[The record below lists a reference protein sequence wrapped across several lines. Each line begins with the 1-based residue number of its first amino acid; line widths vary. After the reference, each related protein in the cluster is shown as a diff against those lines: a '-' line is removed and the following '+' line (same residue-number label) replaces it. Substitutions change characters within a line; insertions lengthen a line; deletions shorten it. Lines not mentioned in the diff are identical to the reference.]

1 MEATLRLRSSNTEAS
16 SVRLVILTLIS
27 LAAATGCSSQDA
39 PPPDAQVENMNY
51 PSAVRG
57 DQLDDYHG
65 VGVADPYRWMEAV
78 DSEEIRR
85 WVEQQNALAQ
95 PYLES
100 VERHESIK
108 NRLTELWNYERFS
121 VPVKEGERYFFER
134 NDGLQDQS
142 VLYVS
147 EGPEQTSR
155 VLVDPNS
162 FSWDATISL
171 SQFIPS
177 PDASKLA
184 YSVSDG
190 GTDWDIWRVRDVNTG
205 EDLKDELRNTKF
217 TSVSW
222 NRDNQGFYYSRYPQG
237 PDGKGDDSKQVS
249 IHFHRL
255 GNPQE
260 EDLQVFSITDHPT
273 RNPYPELTQ
282 DGRYLII
289 RVSDGFN
296 TNGIYYLDLKLGSTK
311 VIRLFD
317 AWDALYTFLGNHGP
331 LFFFQ
336 TTRDAPNGRV
346 IAVDTDA
353 RSGDGLKEIVPEGE
367 QVLEVAT
374 LVGGR
379 IIAQYLEH
387 AQSVVKV
394 FGIGGTFESS
404 VALPGVGTAEGF
416 TGHLD
421 DAETYYSYTDFTTPV
436 AVYRYDLETGTNS
449 LFKKATVPLDT
460 SIFVTKQV
468 FFESQDGTRIPMFLV
483 HHEDAA
489 LDGQNPTL
497 LYGYGGFS
505 VALTPQYRT
514 DWMVWLELGGVLAM
528 PNLRGGSEYGEAWH
542 LAGTKLQ
549 KQNVFDDFIAAA
561 EWLIQRGYTSP
572 KKLAI
577 QGRSNGGLLV
587 GAAMT
592 QRPELFGAT
601 LPAVGVLDMLR
612 YHTASANAR
621 QWSSDYGLSEQA
633 EEFKALYAYSPYH
646 NVSQGTCYPPTLIT
660 TGDHDDRVVP
670 WHSYKFGAAL
680 QAAQGC
686 ANPIIVRIETRAG
699 HGAGKPTWM
708 RIEDVANHWAFLIRV
723 LGLD

>member
-1 MEATLRLRSSNTEAS
+1 MMEPTLKLYSSETGTSPISLLLIA
-16 SVRLVILTLIS
+16 LIS
-27 LAAATGCSSQDA
+27 LSATVGCSLQEA
-39 PPPDAQVENMNY
+39 KTPDAQTEKMIY
-51 PSAVRG
+51 PTAARG
-57 DQLDDYHG
+57 NQLDDYHG
-65 VGVADPYRWMEAV
+65 VRVADPYRWMEAG
-78 DSEEIRR
+78 DSEEIKR
-85 WVEQQNALAQ
+85 WVEEQNALAQ
-95 PYLES
+95 PFLES
-100 VERHESIK
+100 VERHEWIK
-108 NRLTELWNYERFS
+108 NRLTELWNHERFS
-121 VPVKEGERYFFER
+121 VPLKEGGRYFFER

-147 EGPEQTSR
+147 EGSEQTSR
-155 VLVDPNS
+155 VLIDPNT
-162 FSWDATISL
+162 FSRDATISL
-171 SQFIPS
+171 SDFIPS
-177 PDASKLA
+177 PDGSKLA

-205 EDLKDELRNTKF
+205 NDLHDELRNTKF

-255 GNPQE
+255 GDPQE
-260 EDLQVFSITDHPT
+260 NDRQVFSISDHPT
-273 RNPYPELTQ
+273 RNPYPVLTD

-289 RVSDGFN
+289 EVFDGYN
-296 TNGIYYLDLKLGSTK
+296 SNGIYFLDLKQPSSK
-311 VIRLFD
+311 VVRLFD
-317 AWDALYTFLGNHGP
+317 AWDALYTFLGNRGSL
-331 LFFFQ
+331 LFFR
-336 TTRDAPNGRV
+336 TTRDAPKGRV
-346 IAVDTDA
+346 IAVDAGAPGGT
-353 RSGDGLKEIVPEGE
+353 LKEIVPEGD
-367 QVLEVAT
+367 QVLETAT
-374 LVGGR
+374 LVGSR

-387 AQSVVKV
+387 ARSVVKV
-394 FGIGGTFESS
+394 FGLEGSLESS
-404 VALPGVGTAEGF
+404 VDLPGLGTVEGF
-416 TGHLD
+416 SGHLED
-421 DAETYYSYTDFTTPV
+421 RETFYSYTDFTTPV
-436 AVYRYDLETGTNS
+436 AIYRYDVKTGKSS
-449 LFKKATVPLDT
+449 LFKEASVSTDT
-460 SIFVTKQV
+460 SVFVSKQV
-468 FFESQDGTRIPMFLV
+468 FFESKDGTRIPMFLV
-483 HHEDAA
+483 HHKDTA

-497 LYGYGGFS
+497 LYGYGGFN

-514 DWMVWLELGGVLAM
+514 ERMVWLELGGVLAT

-561 EWLIQRGYTSP
+561 EWLIQQGYTSS

-587 GAAMT
+587 GAALT
-592 QRPELFGAT
+592 QRPELFGAG

-612 YHTASANAR
+612 YHTASANAK

-633 EEFKALYAYSPYH
+633 DEFKALYAYSPYH

-723 LGLD
+723 LKLD

>member
-1 MEATLRLRSSNTEAS
+1 MTY
-16 SVRLVILTLIS
+16 
-27 LAAATGCSSQDA
+27 
-39 PPPDAQVENMNY
+39 PDAAQGNQV
-51 PSAVRG
+51 
-57 DQLDDYHG
+57 DDYHG
-65 VGVADPYRWMEAV
+65 VRVADPYRWMEAG
-78 DSEEIRR
+78 DSEQIAT

-100 VERHESIK
+100 VERHGWIK
-108 NRLTELWNYERFS
+108 DRLTELWNYERFT
-121 VPVKEGERYFFER
+121 VPVKEGGRYFFER

-147 EGPEQTSR
+147 EGSEQTPR
-155 VLVDPNS
+155 VLIDPNT
-162 FSWDATISL
+162 FSRDATISL
-171 SQFIPS
+171 SQYIPS
-177 PDASKLA
+177 PDGLKLA

-205 EDLKDELRNTKF
+205 KDLKDELRYTKF

-222 NRDNQGFYYSRYPQG
+222 KRDNQGFYYSRYPQG
-237 PDGKGDDSKQVS
+237 PDGKGDDSKQVG
-249 IHFHRL
+249 IYFHRL
-255 GNPQE
+255 GDTQQE
-260 EDLQVFSITDHPT
+260 DRAVFSITDHPT
-273 RNPYPELTQ
+273 RNPYPRLTE

-289 RVSDGFN
+289 EVFDGYN
-296 TNGIYYLDLKLGSTK
+296 SNGIYFQDLKQNGTRQNGTR
-311 VIRLFD
+311 VVRLFD
-317 AWDALYTFLGNHGP
+317 AWDALYTFLGSRGS
-331 LFFFQ
+331 LLFFQ

-346 IAVDTDA
+346 IAVDADKA
-353 RSGDGLKEIVPEGE
+353 GVALEEIVPERE
-367 QVLEVAT
+367 QVLEIAT

-394 FGIGGTFESS
+394 FRLEGTLESS
-404 VALPGVGTAEGF
+404 VSLPGVGTAEGF
-416 TGHLD
+416 VGHLED
-421 DAETYYSYTDFTTPV
+421 SETFYSYTDFTTPT
-436 AVYRYDLETGTNS
+436 AIYRYDVKTGKSS
-449 LFKKATVPLDT
+449 LFKEAKVSADT
-460 SIFVTKQV
+460 SLFVTKQV
-468 FFESQDGTRIPMFLV
+468 FFESKDGTRIPMFLV
-483 HHEDAA
+483 HHKDAA
-489 LDGQNPTL
+489 LNGQNPTL
-497 LYGYGGFS
+497 LYGYGGFN
-505 VALTPQYRT
+505 VALTPEYRT
-514 DWMVWLELGGVLAM
+514 DRMVWLELGGVLAI

-561 EWLIQRGYTSP
+561 EWLIQHGYTSS

-587 GAAMT
+587 GAALT
-592 QRPELFGAT
+592 QRPELFGAA
-601 LPAVGVLDMLR
+601 LQAVGVLDMLR

-621 QWSSDYGLSEQA
+621 QWSSDYGLSEQE

-646 NVSQGTCYPPTLIT
+646 NVSPGTCYPPTLIT

-723 LGLD
+723 LEFN

>member
-27 LAAATGCSSQDA
+27 LSAATGCSSQDA

-100 VERHESIK
+100 VARHESIK

-296 TNGIYYLDLKLGSTK
+296 TNGIYYLDLQLGSTK
-311 VIRLFD
+311 VIHLFD

-394 FGIGGTFESS
+394 FGIGGTFEAS

-416 TGHLD
+416 AGHLD
-421 DAETYYSYTDFTTPV
+421 DAETFYSYTDFTTPV
-436 AVYRYDLETGTNS
+436 AVYRYDLETGTSS

-514 DWMVWLELGGVLAM
+514 DRMVWLELGGVLAM

>member
-1 MEATLRLRSSNTEAS
+1 MESTLEPRSSDTGAS
-16 SVRLVILTLIS
+16 PVSFPIVALIS
-27 LAAATGCSSQDA
+27 LLAAAACGLQEAKT
-39 PPPDAQVENMNY
+39 PDAQMKNMNY
-51 PSAVRG
+51 PTTTRG
-57 DQLDDYHG
+57 NQLDDYHG
-65 VGVADPYRWMEAV
+65 VGVADPYRWMEAA
-78 DSEEIRR
+78 DSEEVRR
-85 WVEQQNALAQ
+85 WVEEQNALAQ

-100 VERHESIK
+100 VERHEWIK

-121 VPVKEGERYFFER
+121 IPVKEGGRYFFER

-147 EGPEQTSR
+147 EGSDPTSR
-155 VLVDPNS
+155 VLIDPNT
-162 FSWDATISL
+162 FSQDATISL
-171 SQFIPS
+171 SQFVPS

-190 GTDWDIWRVRDVNTG
+190 GTDWDIWRVREVGTG

-249 IHFHRL
+249 IYFHRL
-255 GNPQE
+255 GDPQG
-260 EDLQVFSITDHPT
+260 DDRQLFSISDHPT

-296 TNGIYYLDLKLGSTK
+296 TNGIYYRDLKRNNTET
-311 VIRLFD
+311 IRLFD
-317 AWDALYTFLGNHGP
+317 AWDALYTFLGNRGSL
-331 LFFFQ
+331 LFFH

-346 IAVDTDA
+346 IAVDADVGSRA
-353 RSGDGLKEIVPEGE
+353 DLKEIVPEAE
-367 QVLEVAT
+367 QVLELAT

-394 FGIGGTFESS
+394 FGMGGTLESS

-416 TGHLD
+416 AGHQED
-421 DAETYYSYTDFTTPV
+421 SETFYSYTDFTTPV
-436 AVYRYDLETGTNS
+436 AIYRYDVKTGKSS
-449 LFKKATVPLDT
+449 LFKKTSVSVDT
-460 SIFVTKQV
+460 SFFVTKQV
-468 FFESQDGTRIPMFLV
+468 FFKSKDGTRIPMFLA
-483 HHEDAA
+483 HHKDTA

-497 LYGYGGFS
+497 LYGYGGFN

-514 DWMVWLELGGVLAM
+514 DQMVWLELGGVLAI

-561 EWLIQRGYTSP
+561 EWLIQGGYTSS

-592 QRPELFGAT
+592 QRPELFGAA

-646 NVSQGTCYPPTLIT
+646 NLSEGTCYPPTLIT

-686 ANPIIVRIETRAG
+686 ASPIIVRIETRAG

-708 RIEDVANHWAFLIRV
+708 RIEDVANHWAFLVRV
-723 LGLD
+723 LELD

>member
-1 MEATLRLRSSNTEAS
+1 
-16 SVRLVILTLIS
+16 
-27 LAAATGCSSQDA
+27 
-39 PPPDAQVENMNY
+39 MNY
-51 PSAVRG
+51 PNAARG
-57 DQLDDYHG
+57 NQIDDYHG

-78 DSEEIRR
+78 DSEEIKR

-100 VERHESIK
+100 IERHEWIK
-108 NRLTELWNYERFS
+108 NRLTALWNYERFS

-155 VLVDPNS
+155 ILIDPNT
-162 FSWDATISL
+162 FSRDATISL

-190 GTDWDIWRVRDVNTG
+190 GTDWDIWRVRDVDTG
-205 EDLKDELRNTKF
+205 EDLRDELRNTKF

-222 NRDNQGFYYSRYPQG
+222 NRDNQGFYYSRYP
-237 PDGKGDDSKQVS
+237 KGDDSKQVR
-249 IHFHRL
+249 IYFHRL
-255 GNPQE
+255 GDPQE
-260 EDLQVFSITDHPT
+260 DDRPIFSVTDHPT
-273 RNPYPELTQ
+273 RNPYPELTE
-282 DGRYLII
+282 DGRYLMIK
-289 RVSDGFN
+289 VFDGYSS
-296 TNGIYYLDLKLGSTK
+296 NGIYFLDLTRGGTE
-311 VIRLFD
+311 VVRLFD
-317 AWDALYTFLGNHGP
+317 AWDALYTFLGNRGSL
-331 LFFFQ
+331 LFFH
-336 TTRDAPNGRV
+336 TTLDAPNGRV
-346 IAVDTDA
+346 IAVDADA
-353 RSGDGLKEIVPEGE
+353 TPRGTLKEIVPETD

-394 FGIGGTFESS
+394 FGFEGALESS

-416 TGHLD
+416 AGHLEGS
-421 DAETYYSYTDFTTPV
+421 ETFYSYTDFTTPV
-436 AVYRYDLETGTNS
+436 AIYRYDVRTGQSS
-449 LFKKATVPLDT
+449 LFKEASVLLDT
-460 SIFVTKQV
+460 SVFVTKQV
-468 FFESQDGTRIPMFLV
+468 FFASQDGTRIPMFLV

-497 LYGYGGFS
+497 LYGYGGFN

-514 DWMVWLELGGVLAM
+514 DQMVWLELGGVLAI

-542 LAGTKLQ
+542 LAGSKLQ
-549 KQNVFDDFIAAA
+549 KQNVFNDFIAAA

-592 QRPELFGAT
+592 QRPELFGAA
-601 LPAVGVLDMLR
+601 LPAVGVFDMLR

-670 WHSYKFGAAL
+670 WHSYKLGAAL

>member
-1 MEATLRLRSSNTEAS
+1 MEPTLELRSSDIGTS
-16 SVRLVILTLIS
+16 LTGFLTVALIS
-27 LAAATGCSSQDA
+27 LVAVAGCSWQEA
-39 PPPDAQVENMNY
+39 KTPDAQMKNMNY
-51 PSAVRG
+51 PAATRG

-65 VGVADPYRWMEAV
+65 ASVADPYRWMEAR
-78 DSEEIRR
+78 DSEEIRK
-85 WVEQQNALAQ
+85 WVGEQNALAQ

-100 VERHESIK
+100 IARHEGIK
-108 NRLTELWNYERFS
+108 NRLTELWNYERFT
-121 VPVKEGERYFFER
+121 VPVKKSGRYFFER

-147 EGPEQTSR
+147 EGSEQTSR
-155 VLVDPNS
+155 VLIDPNT
-162 FSWDATISL
+162 FSRDATISL

-177 PDASKLA
+177 PDASMLA

-222 NRDNQGFYYSRYPQG
+222 NRDNQGFYYSRYPTG

-255 GNPQE
+255 GNPQK
-260 EDLQVFSITDHPT
+260 DDQQVFSITDHPT
-273 RNPYPELTQ
+273 RNPYPELTE
-282 DGRYLII
+282 DGRYLLI

-296 TNGIYYLDLKLGSTK
+296 TNGIYFQDLKQSTTR
-311 VIRLFD
+311 VVRLFD
-317 AWDALYTFLGNHGP
+317 AWDALYTFLGNRGSL
-331 LFFFQ
+331 LFFH

-346 IAVDTDA
+346 IAVNADA
-353 RSGDGLKEIVPEGE
+353 APGGALEEIVPEAE
-367 QVLEVAT
+367 QVLEMAT

-394 FGIGGTFESS
+394 FGIEGTLESS
-404 VALPGVGTAEGF
+404 VALPGVGTAGGF
-416 TGHLD
+416 AGRLED
-421 DAETYYSYTDFTTPV
+421 SETFYSYTDFTTPITI
-436 AVYRYDLETGTNS
+436 YRYDVQTGQSS
-449 LFKKATVPLDT
+449 LFKQASVSLDT
-460 SIFVTKQV
+460 SVYVTKQV
-468 FFESQDGTRIPMFLV
+468 FFESVDGTRIPMFLV
-483 HHEDAA
+483 HHKNAD

-497 LYGYGGFS
+497 LYGYGGFNI
-505 VALTPQYRT
+505 ALTPQYRT
-514 DWMVWLELGGVLAM
+514 DQMVWLELGGVLAI

-561 EWLIQRGYTSP
+561 EWLIQEGYTSSE
-572 KKLAI
+572 KLAI

-592 QRPELFGAT
+592 QRPELFGAA

-621 QWSSDYGLSEQA
+621 QWSSDYGLSEEV

-680 QAAQGC
+680 QAAQDC
-686 ANPIIVRIETRAG
+686 TNPIIVRIETRAG

-723 LGLD
+723 LAVD

>member
-1 MEATLRLRSSNTEAS
+1 MEPALELCSRNTVTS
-16 SVRLVILTLIS
+16 PISLLLVPLIS
-27 LAAATGCSSQDA
+27 LFAAAGCSSKEA
-39 PPPDAQVENMNY
+39 KTPDAQMKSMNY
-51 PSAVRG
+51 PTAAR
-57 DQLDDYHG
+57 DNQLDDYHG
-65 VGVADPYRWMEAV
+65 VGVADPYRWMEAEN
-78 DSEEIRR
+78 SGEIRR
-85 WVEQQNALAQ
+85 WVEAQNDLAQ

-100 VERHESIK
+100 VERHEWIK
-108 NRLTELWNYERFS
+108 NRLTTLWDYERFS
-121 VPVKEGERYFFER
+121 VPVKEGGRYFFER

-147 EGPEQTSR
+147 EGSEQTSR
-155 VLVDPNS
+155 VLIDPNT
-162 FSWDATISL
+162 FSRDATISL

-177 PDASKLA
+177 PDGSKLA

-222 NRDNQGFYYSRYPQG
+222 NRDNRGFYYSRYPQT
-237 PDGKGDDSKQVS
+237 PDGKGDDSKQVA

-255 GNPQE
+255 GDPQA
-260 EDLQVFSITDHPT
+260 DDPRVFSISDHPR

-296 TNGIYYLDLKLGSTK
+296 TNGIYYLDLKQGSME

-317 AWDALYTFLGNHGP
+317 AWDALYTFLGNRGSL
-331 LFFFQ
+331 LFFH

-346 IAVDTDA
+346 IAVDADA
-353 RSGDGLKEIVPEGE
+353 RSRFGLEEIVPEAE

-394 FGIGGTFESS
+394 FGIDGTLESS

-416 TGHLD
+416 AGHPED
-421 DAETYYSYTDFTTPV
+421 SETFYSYSDFTTPI
-436 AVYRYDLETGTNS
+436 AIYRYDVQTGKSS
-449 LFKKATVPLDT
+449 LFKKASVSLDT
-460 SIFVTKQV
+460 SVFVTKQV
-468 FFESQDGTRIPMFLV
+468 FFESRDGTRIPMFLV
-483 HHEDAA
+483 HHKDAS

-497 LYGYGGFS
+497 LYGYGGFN
-505 VALTPQYRT
+505 VALTPEYRT
-514 DWMVWLELGGVLAM
+514 DRMVWLELGGVLAI

-561 EWLIQRGYTSP
+561 EWLIQRGYTSS

-587 GAAMT
+587 GAALT
-592 QRPELFGAT
+592 QRPELFGAA

-621 QWSSDYGLSEQA
+621 QWSSDYGLSEQ
-633 EEFKALYAYSPYH
+633 EDEFKALYAYSPYH
-646 NVSQGTCYPPTLIT
+646 NISQDTCYPPTLIT

-686 ANPIIVRIETRAG
+686 ANPIILRIETRAG

>member
-1 MEATLRLRSSNTEAS
+1 MEPASGNHSGSYMTLPMSLL
-16 SVRLVILTLIS
+16 LVALIS
-27 LAAATGCSSQDA
+27 LSAGAGCSSQETRIS
-39 PPPDAQVENMNY
+39 DAQIEKMSY
-51 PSAVRG
+51 PTAARG
-57 DQLDDYHG
+57 NQLDDYHG
-65 VGVADPYRWMEAV
+65 VRVADPYRWMEAG

-85 WVEQQNALAQ
+85 WVEEQNALAQ

-100 VERHESIK
+100 VERHEWIK

-121 VPVKEGERYFFER
+121 VPVKEGGRYFFER

-147 EGPEQTSR
+147 EGLEQTSR
-155 VLVDPNS
+155 VLIDPNT
-162 FSWDATISL
+162 FSRDATISL

-177 PDASKLA
+177 PDGSKLA

-190 GTDWDIWRVRDVNTG
+190 GTDWDIWRVRDVKTG

-237 PDGKGDDSKQVS
+237 PDGKGDDSKQVG

-255 GNPQE
+255 GDQQE
-260 EDLQVFSITDHPT
+260 DDRQIFSITDHPT
-273 RNPYPELTQ
+273 RNPYPELTE

-289 RVSDGFN
+289 NVFDGYN
-296 TNGIYYLDLKLGSTK
+296 SNGIYFRDPKQSSTQ
-311 VIRLFD
+311 VVRLFD
-317 AWDALYTFLGNHGP
+317 AWDALYTFLGSRGSL
-331 LFFFQ
+331 LFFR

-346 IAVDTDA
+346 IAVDADA
-353 RSGDGLKEIVPEGE
+353 ASGGTLKEIVPEAE

-379 IIAQYLEH
+379 IITQYLEH

-394 FGIGGTFESS
+394 FGIEGTLESS

-416 TGHLD
+416 TGHLKD
-421 DAETYYSYTDFTTPV
+421 SETFYSYTDFTTPV
-436 AVYRYDLETGTNS
+436 AIYRYDVQTGNSS
-449 LFKKATVPLDT
+449 LFKEASVSLDT
-460 SIFVTKQV
+460 SVFVTKQV
-468 FFESQDGTRIPMFLV
+468 FFESKDGTRIPMFLV
-483 HHEDAA
+483 HHKDAA

-497 LYGYGGFS
+497 LYGYGGFN

-514 DWMVWLELGGVLAM
+514 DRMVWLELGGVLAI

-561 EWLIQRGYTSP
+561 EWLIQHGYTSS

-587 GAAMT
+587 GAALT
-592 QRPELFGAT
+592 QRPELFGAA

-612 YHTASANAR
+612 YHTASANAK

-633 EEFKALYAYSPYH
+633 EEFKALHAYSPYH
-646 NVSQGTCYPPTLIT
+646 NVSQRTCYPPTLIT

-670 WHSYKFGAAL
+670 WHSYKFGAAM

-723 LGLD
+723 LELD